1 MKRILSAALTDDNS
15 NENKE
20 RKTTETA
27 TGEGDDDGEGEGESK
42 HAACL
47 SGQQQLRPH
56 THTRRQTGRVLP
68 FLLHKPRRQVCK
80 IPSFF
85 NTCIIYYIHNL

>member
-1 MKRILSAALTDDNS
+1 MKRILSAALTGDNS
-15 NENKE
+15 DENKE

-27 TGEGDDDGEGEGESK
+27 TGEGEGEGEGESK

-56 THTRRQTGRVLP
+56 THKHTDNRGDFYCISQGAKSAK
-68 FLLHKPRRQVCK
+68 FLL
-80 IPSFF
+80 FF
-85 NTCIIYYIHNL
+85 NTCIIYYIHNF